1 MLQLAIRGH
10 ATRGREVIQLLEML
24 GADRLGY
31 KDTFVGFYYYIE
43 CDVIVS
49 SDECPIDA
57 IVFTL
62 EEFEKKYP
70 YKVGDKV
77 IYEDKIREI
86 TKMVWEEQTNTI
98 AYKFDDK
105 LYCNVIDDLQPYKE
119 ETNMAQLAIKGH
131 KTRGKKVIQLLEML
145 GGKNIHNYVGTSNE
159 CYVIDDNTICT
170 INPSVAKLDN
180 CVIFTLEELLEE
192 FPYKVGDDVIT
203 KSNNVYKITKMMW
216 NNKEIVYALR
226 NGNSN
231 ICWYNTAELQPYKEE
246 LTMKKKSKLI
256 NIQPKLVGNE
266 CVHFPIPPN
275 MKLEVKDG
283 MCYLYRDC
291 GEQCKR
297 EGVNLQKMER
307 KLDEALAKET
317 PESLNK
323 WLDEENME
331 KRLEPVYELGTG
343 KILYYVEKVSGEKY
357 CPIGETTLYIQDGY
371 EFRDETNNVI
381 NAKRITLVRK
391 QPQYPKSYKECCSV
405 LGIEDDLQFVYENI
419 DGRHINPACI
429 SHYRM
434 RKLNLYDN
442 FEDLITC
449 RDAYWKIAGEQM
461 GLDKPWE
468 PDWSNDDETK
478 FCIYTTQNMISLDIF
493 GVDNRILAFP
503 TEEMRDMFHV
513 NFKGLIEQ
521 CKELL

>member
-1 MLQLAIRGH
+1 
-10 ATRGREVIQLLEML
+10 
-24 GADRLGY
+24 
-31 KDTFVGFYYYIE
+31 
-43 CDVIVS
+43 
-49 SDECPIDA
+49 
-57 IVFTL
+57 
-62 EEFEKKYP
+62 
-70 YKVGDKV
+70 
-77 IYEDKIREI
+77 
-86 TKMVWEEQTNTI
+86 
-98 AYKFDDK
+98 
-105 LYCNVIDDLQPYKE
+105 
-119 ETNMAQLAIKGH
+119 MAQLAIKGH

-246 LTMKKKSKLI
+246 LTIKKKSKLI
-256 NIQPKLVGNE
+256 NINPKLVGNE
-266 CVHFPIPPN
+266 CVHFPIPIY

-297 EGVNLQKMER
+297 EGVNLQRMER

-343 KILYYVEKVSGEKY
+343 KILYYEEKVSGEKY
-357 CPIGETTLYIQDGY
+357 CPISETTLYIQDGY

-391 QPQYPKSYKECCSV
+391 QSQYPKSYKECCKV
-405 LGIEDDLQFVYENI
+405 LAYEGGATVIGYDAVLLN
-419 DGRHINPACI
+419 
-429 SHYRM
+429 SFQ
-434 RKLNLYDN
+434 KLKL
-442 FEDLITC
+442 C

-461 GLDKPWE
+461 GLGKPWE
-468 PDWSNDDETK
+468 PDWENETCHTISYDGVNIKCYYYTDVYSK
-478 FCIYTTQNMISLDIF
+478 F
-493 GVDNRILAFP
+493 AFP
-503 TEEMRDMFHV
+503 TKEMRDAFYE
-513 NFKGLIEQ
+513 NFKDLINET
-521 CKELL
+521 KELL